1 MTSPQRSLLP
11 ARGDDRGPFLCALE
25 LVAGGD
31 MQFGE
36 VVGAVVGQRIA
47 LEPGPQ
53 VFHGIEIG
61 RVWRQI
67 RDLDVTGQVVQVV
80 PHQVTAV
87 CLQPIPDDQQRLL
100 QVRLEGVEEFDNL
113 LFLDT
118 ALVQPKQAV
127 GAGKTGNI
135 ET

>member
-11 ARGDDRGPFLCALE
+11 ARGDDRGPFLCAIE
-25 LVAGGD
+25 FVAGSD

-53 VFHGIEIG
+53 VFQGIEIG

-67 RDLDVTGQVVQVV
+67 RDLDVTRTSRPDSPAPGDCGV
-80 PHQVTAV
+80 PSTH
-87 CLQPIPDDQQRLL
+87 PR
-100 QVRLEGVEEFDNL
+100 
-113 LFLDT
+113 
-118 ALVQPKQAV
+118 
-127 GAGKTGNI
+127 
-135 ET
+135 